1 MDIIGG
7 SKPKIVVGPSIIVG
21 LCLRCPL
28 VPNAPTSAPPAM
40 HDYTILHFLMSTVIK
55 KFTWLLVALR
65 NGFGCLGKFWPP
77 LDAADPGNEESPG
90 LPSTKLTPIT
100 WTYNHSCR
108 NLHKLSGRP
117 PPNIYP
123 VHSCSQH
130 TKAGAF
136 EHEPYQK
143 CWSQSPQLNAGQA
156 PNINFGV

>member
-90 LPSTKLTPIT
+90 LPSTKFTPIT

-117 PPNIYP
+117 PQTYTLYTAVHNI
-123 VHSCSQH
+123 
-130 TKAGAF
+130 
-136 EHEPYQK
+136 QK
-143 CWSQSPQLNAGQA
+143 QVLLNMSLIK
-156 PNINFGV
+156 NVGVSHLN